1 MNIIEKLEELRD
13 YITELYDDDLIQY
26 SGYCNLINIV
36 DEITKDVENEQ
47 QKESE
52 RMKKRPKKAVE
63 ISCDDFYSVC
73 LRNSI
78 VHNG

>member
-26 SGYCNLINIV
+26 SGYCDLINIV

-47 QKESE
+47 
-52 RMKKRPKKAVE
+52 
-63 ISCDDFYSVC
+63 
-73 LRNSI
+73 
-78 VHNG
+78 